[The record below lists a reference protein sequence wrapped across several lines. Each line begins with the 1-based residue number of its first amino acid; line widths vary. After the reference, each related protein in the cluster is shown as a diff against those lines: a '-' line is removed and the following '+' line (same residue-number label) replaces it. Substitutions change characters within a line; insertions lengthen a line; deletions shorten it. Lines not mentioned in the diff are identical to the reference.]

1 MATALLLL
9 RTSARRCGDMRL
21 SSLIQLA
28 TLLAV
33 AFLLL
38 VGQGLQPQAGYSQVT
53 WVSAAEAANYANYI
67 ASEAAS
73 SMSEAASSVLGL
85 QDGGEDP
92 NAAALAG
99 FRASQA
105 VKPTVDAQLE
115 AAVQA
120 AAAAAA
126 GQPAPVR
133 PAAAAA
139 AAEIP
144 PPPPLPPP
152 STDAAGAPAVEP
164 AWLRSDS
171 SALMFNMPA
180 RRSLSAVAKPAGT
193 TLHFTFGSAVMM
205 DFVKNWLHFVRRA
218 GIGPYLVGASDV
230 PLLEFC
236 NNNSVAAAAIIPELD
251 VWTHTRKAK
260 GGRAAY
266 ELKSGWQ
273 YYRHHNSDFLEM
285 GLVKVAFLWELV
297 TLGFDVLIVCSSE
310 ARTTEEPTNPPRA
323 AAHAVGP
330 HAGTVRP
337 GRRVAQR
344 PLAAM
349 DDVGRPAHP
358 AGARGGARGARRHP
372 REHRRAL
379 DRQRPARRAAARAEH
394 GRAALPRLQGRARD
408 ARRVARRDDA
418 HEGAQGP
425 HRERQRPGPLQSGAT
440 SARLA
445 RARAPLSA
453 VRTSHSP
460 RAVCPPSRRVLDHH
474 QIVHGG
480 DVTSRFLESLPQ
492 YLRERGRELPYE
504 ISQVRDLTSRSA
516 CRPRGAPP
524 ISRDLDRSSAG

>member
-1 MATALLLL
+1 
-9 RTSARRCGDMRL
+9 MRL

-152 STDAAGAPAVEP
+152 SMDAAGAPAVEP

-171 SALMFNMPA
+171 TALMFNMPA

-297 TLGFDVLIVCSSE
+297 TLGFDVLISDLDVVWLNGHWQRWMTWDDPLTPPVPE
-310 ARTTEEPTNPPRA
+310 A
-323 AAHAVGP
+323 
-330 HAGTVRP
+330 
-337 GRRVAQR
+337 
-344 PLAAM
+344 
-349 DDVGRPAHP
+349 
-358 AGARGGARGARRHP
+358 
-372 REHRRAL
+372 AL
-379 DRQRPARRAAARAEH
+379 AARADILVSTDELSIANDLRG
-394 GRAALPRLQGRARD
+394 GRPHELNTGVLRFRGSKGALAMLGVWRGAMTRMKGRKDLTENVNDQA
-408 ARRVARRDDA
+408 
-418 HEGAQGP
+418 
-425 HRERQRPGPLQSGAT
+425 LFN
-440 SARLA
+440 
-445 RARAPLSA
+445 
-453 VRTSHSP
+453 
-460 RAVCPPSRRVLDHH
+460 